1 MDEDSG
7 GLLSRDP
14 GKETINEE
22 RVGKASQTGKVAE
35 GPGLTLSMLM
45 AQGSGEKGRQC
56 LWSWEH
62 PKLGFVGTNMGP

>member
-1 MDEDSG
+1 M
-7 GLLSRDP
+7 
-14 GKETINEE
+14 
-22 RVGKASQTGKVAE
+22 GKASQTGKVAE

-62 PKLGFVGTNMGP
+62 PKLGFVGTNMVP